1 MISESQL
8 KQEIWS
14 AVYLLLMAVLNE
26 NFLTRG
32 IIQI

>member
-1 MISESQL
+1 MISELQL

-14 AVYLLLMAVLNE
+14 AVYLLMAVLNE